1 MEYLFQEN
9 ISFVD
14 VYVEVKMMMEED
26 RCRSLRRNFLLN
38 YKHRNRKTTELNSI
52 EDLLFFYLIRLNCLS
67 FTGVFLRIVLF
78 CNDDRSFNLI

>member
-26 RCRSLRRNFLLN
+26 RCRSLRGKFLLN